1 MMQLKLLTMTVILT
15 ALIWASADS
24 LVNEAVS
31 VRVLFE
37 PVPGPGASE
46 MVIETDAVNELYEV
60 QISGPR
66 AIVEDVQGQAPL
78 HVRIH
83 IPDRPTGNAAI
94 PLDRATLKR
103 EMTEQWSE
111 FEKLTVV
118 SVRPDTLPVL
128 VDHWVTKD
136 VDVVLDRLALAYDV
150 EPQLERTTVVVRMRE
165 SWFEQVPEGER
176 LQLDL
181 SADAERLLK
190 GQPAGQSVT
199 IPVRLDAR
207 SFGQAA
213 VLTPDAISITA
224 TVKAQRTT
232 AQIPTVPILI
242 AVSFANLEKPYRPV
256 TRDGTPL
263 SLETRTIT
271 VTGPTDVVT
280 RLQSGAT
287 RAYGVIHLK
296 QEAMDELDKLML
308 VTPEYHLPPGIEL
321 AEEPSPVEFKLI
333 DSTVAGSGG

>member
-1 MMQLKLLTMTVILT
+1 MTQVKLLSMTAILT

-37 PVPGPGASE
+37 PVPAPGATD
-46 MVIETDAVNELYEV
+46 MVVESNAANEPYEV

-66 AIVEDVQGQAPL
+66 ALAEDIRALSPL
-78 HVRIH
+78 RVRLH
-83 IPDRPTGNAAI
+83 IPDRPTGSATI

-103 EMTEQWSE
+103 EMTEQWNE

-136 VDVVLDRLALAYDV
+136 VDVVLQRLALAYDV
-150 EPQLERTTVVVRMRE
+150 EPQLERGTVTVRMRE
-165 SWFEQVPEGER
+165 SWFDKVPKGER

-190 GQPAGQSVT
+190 GQAPGQSVT
-199 IPVRLDAR
+199 IPVRLDGR
-207 SFGQAA
+207 PFGPAA

-224 TVKAQRTT
+224 TVKAQRST
-232 AQIPTVPILI
+232 AQISTVPILI

-271 VTGPTDVVT
+271 VTGPTDAVT

-287 RAYGVIHLK
+287 RAYGLIHLK
-296 QEAMDELDKLML
+296 QEAMEGLNQLML
-308 VTPEYHLPPGIEL
+308 MTPEYHLPPGIEL
-321 AEEPSPVEFKLI
+321 AEEPAPVEFKLI
-333 DSTVAGSGG
+333 DSTSTLGNG